1 MRKLRKSTKSPLFRK
16 MPELETGLS
25 KMAEKRSSEKNMR
38 KIMQGVDAIRIAKMI
53 GREEGEK

>member
-16 MPELETGLS
+16 MPELEPGLS

>member
-1 MRKLRKSTKSPLFRK
+1 MRKLRKSTKRPLFRK

-38 KIMQGVDAIRIAKMI
+38 KILQGVDAIRIAKMI